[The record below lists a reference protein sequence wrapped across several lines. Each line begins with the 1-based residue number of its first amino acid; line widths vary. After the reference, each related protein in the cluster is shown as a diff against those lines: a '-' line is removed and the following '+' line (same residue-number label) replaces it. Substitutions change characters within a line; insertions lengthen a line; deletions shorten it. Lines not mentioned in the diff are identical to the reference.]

1 MFNRNI
7 LDQELKDPQYSKY
20 AWDKLSR
27 FFEYANLVAS
37 FEHKMTMI
45 QATSID
51 TEDYQ
56 NRVKELDQS
65 RKIKHDASL
74 AAVDVLNKIAEKMNL
89 EPFYEGK
96 KEREVIANEIFSFV
110 KENLDLDKYGDYN
123 FKK

>member
-1 MFNRNI
+1 
-7 LDQELKDPQYSKY
+7 
-20 AWDKLSR
+20 
-27 FFEYANLVAS
+27 
-37 FEHKMTMI
+37 MI